1 MDVRSNP
8 RWSTASTMTS
18 QPQHHVHLTMT
29 KNCQC
34 ITSGRRTSNKKN
46 EFDSPV
52 KPGDSLSLR
61 SKGFYILTMLTSCY
75 KVLPLG
81 HDERLISTG
90 PGTPTLAEEPL
101 FYTFVRGSFTTS
113 VSTRSVPPHMYS
125 HAFAKSLA
133 FHWYVI
139 PLVNFL
145 AIQLYHAISG
155 TWLLLKDSEIAAL
168 RCPFYKIRMSAHPM
182 AVFSGFYESHG
193 LTPSGDARSIVPAH
207 RNGHQNGQQ
216 SGHI

>member
-1 MDVRSNP
+1 MDVRSNQ

-29 KNCQC
+29 QNCQC
-34 ITSGRRTSNKKN
+34 ITSGKRTSNKSVERK
-46 EFDSPV
+46 FDSPV

-113 VSTRSVPPHMYS
+113 VSTRSV
-125 HAFAKSLA
+125 L
-133 FHWYVI
+133 
-139 PLVNFL
+139 
-145 AIQLYHAISG
+145 
-155 TWLLLKDSEIAAL
+155 T
-168 RCPFYKIRMSAHPM
+168 RCERTSNI
-182 AVFSGFYESHG
+182 
-193 LTPSGDARSIVPAH
+193 T
-207 RNGHQNGQQ
+207 
-216 SGHI
+216 